1 MSYGRGE
8 WENTNRSWDKRLLC
22 MYMYMYIYIIYIYTS
37 YPAASLHCIYW
48 FNVSWQVIYM
58 SSLLTTYH
66 WESGIGNYLMLA
78 FKNRTQGK
86 SRRVC
91 LLIKL
96 CEYLISCKRCL
107 NVLIFVP
114 TMCNCMLF
122 WLSRDVHEYIYCTY
136 LGTFEIQSIY
146 VNLLIWCDIFIFFMS
161 NNKNTPHFFFI
172 IKNPFKSNKQPWN
185 TTKKNSKDS
194 NVSRLNSCRRIVYLY
209 LSVSTGRQ
217 RPSCM
222 SDAEIRQ
229 PRREPWRHCHGVPRT
244 SGRGWKEAPLKS
256 VRP

>member
-1 MSYGRGE
+1 MFKCSYFCADDVQLHVIL
-8 WENTNRSWDKRLLC
+8 TFKRC
-22 MYMYMYIYIIYIYTS
+22 TWIYILYIPRNIWDT
-37 YPAASLHCIYW
+37 
-48 FNVSWQVIYM
+48 
-58 SSLLTTYH
+58 
-66 WESGIGNYLMLA
+66 
-78 FKNRTQGK
+78 
-86 SRRVC
+86 
-91 LLIKL
+91 
-96 CEYLISCKRCL
+96 
-107 NVLIFVP
+107 
-114 TMCNCMLF
+114 
-122 WLSRDVHEYIYCTY
+122 EYIRKPFDMMWYIHFFLCQITK
-136 LGTFEIQSIY
+136 TH
-146 VNLLIWCDIFIFFMS
+146 LI
-161 NNKNTPHFFFI
+161 FFFI